1 MIYEVV
7 VTAKARADAVE
18 GFRWIADQSPD
29 ATARWYVG
37 LEKAIA
43 KLTTMPERHPIAQD
57 ESEQLG
63 ITLRRML
70 FGRRRGIY
78 RLLFSIEGKAVVL
91 HYVCHSARNPSIAIG
106 Q

>member
-1 MIYEVV
+1 VIYKVA
-7 VTAKARADAVE
+7 VTATARADAVE

-29 ATARWYVG
+29 AAARWYVG
-37 LEKAIA
+37 LEQAIA
-43 KLTTMPERHPIAQD
+43 TLTTMPERHPIAQD

-70 FGRRRGIY
+70 YGRRRGIY
-78 RLLFSIEGKAVVL
+78 HLLFSIEAKTVVL
-91 HYVCHSARNPSIAIG
+91 HYVCHGARDPSIAIG